1 MSAELSFV
9 EHVTVKMGIAGVHA
23 AKAWLEAQGAPPP
36 TAEQISRIARESAPI
51 VENLVKKAKPVHEA
65 SDQFFTELTE
75 ACCVAVI
82 GVAAIVTG
90 IVKAPARN

>member
-9 EHVTVKMGIAGVHA
+9 EHVTVKMGIAGVYA

-36 TAEQISRIARESAPI
+36 TAEQVSRITRESAPI
-51 VENLVKKAKPVHEA
+51 VENLVKQAKPVHEA
-65 SDQFFTELTE
+65 CDEFFTELTE

-82 GVAAIVTG
+82 GVAAFVMG